1 MRVLFCAIIAV
12 IFVLCPVGVIAG
24 EVSEKQN
31 FERFEPVLS
40 VILGELDSEGVP
52 EEFIC
57 LAIAESGLKPGA
69 VSSKGAAGIWQLMP
83 ATARTY
89 GLVVNRKR
97 DDRLDVRLS
106 TIAAA
111 KYIKHLMA
119 MFDGDLSWTVAAY
132 NAGGHNIR
140 KYYQKGAKI
149 RVLKDDYP
157 SAYNLSV
164 TVQRCV
170 DELWLCKSFNQ
181 GSKRSETA
189 GRNAR

>member
-1 MRVLFCAIIAV
+1 MRVLFYAIIAV
-12 IFVLCPVGVIAG
+12 IFALCPVDVIAR
-24 EVSEKQN
+24 EILEKQN
-31 FERFEPVLS
+31 FERFEPVAS
-40 VILGELDSEGVP
+40 MIADILQSENVP
-52 EEFIC
+52 AEFIC
-57 LAIAESGLKPGA
+57 LAIAESGGRPDA
-69 VSSKGAAGIWQLMP
+69 VSKKGAAGLWQLMP

-132 NAGGHNIR
+132 NAGGHNIQ

-149 RVLKDDYP
+149 RVLKYDYP

-164 TVQRCV
+164 TVQRCI
-170 DELWLCKSFNQ
+170 DELRLCKSFNQ
-181 GSKRSETA
+181 GSECPKTT
-189 GRNAR
+189 GCNAR